1 MTVFR
6 LPIGELSDF
15 AYPPTPLGGR
25 QKVRRLQPEEKYPL
39 DGPTEKIRQVVISRT
54 LILCTRAV
62 PRLVL
67 NNHIV

>member
-39 DGPTEKIRQVVISRT
+39 DGPTEKIRQVVIRL
-54 LILCTRAV
+54 LISNLDIMHKGCPA
-62 PRLVL
+62 
-67 NNHIV
+67 IGIK